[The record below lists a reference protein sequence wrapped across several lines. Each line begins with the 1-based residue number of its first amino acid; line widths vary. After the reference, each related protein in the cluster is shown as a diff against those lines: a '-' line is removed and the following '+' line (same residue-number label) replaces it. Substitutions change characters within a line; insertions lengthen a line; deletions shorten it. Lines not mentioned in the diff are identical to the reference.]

1 MRIVTLYELNSNDVI
16 EAIAEKFNVTVD
28 NVSISGADKGQFKVL
43 VEKETQSLPK
53 QEVSVSVI
61 PATHDLVSV
70 IKEYNNT
77 PPEAHLEDNTSQV
90 ISEWIVDDS
99 AADEAVERLQ
109 SKSDNIT
116 VTVSTGPTPALDYE
130 HSNVG
135 PIRTV
140 EVSAEQR
147 SQSDIDEANFAK
159 ISDDVLISLISLGD
173 TVAGIC
179 ESYKLPVKYRQ
190 RLYKRI
196 ESLRSEG
203 VSLPELKRGRR
214 DTSSAPGDQL
224 SEVD

>member
-53 QEVSVSVI
+53 QEVSVI
-61 PATHDLVSV
+61 PVTHDLVSV
-70 IKEYNNT
+70 IKEYSNT

-90 ISEWIVDDS
+90 ISEWVVDDS

-116 VTVSTGPTPALDYE
+116 VTVSTDPIPAPDYE

-135 PIRTV
+135 PIRIV
-140 EVSAEQR
+140 EASTEQR
-147 SQSDIDEANFAK
+147 SQRDIDEANFAK
-159 ISDDVLISLISLGD
+159 ITDDILIAAIQQGASIAS
-173 TVAGIC
+173 IC
-179 ESYKLPVKYRQ
+179 ESYDLPVKYRQ
-190 RLYKRI
+190 RLYKHI
-196 ESLRSEG
+196 EELRSEG
-203 VSLPELKRGRR
+203 ASLPELKRGRR
-214 DTSSAPGDQL
+214 DTSSASGDQL
-224 SEVD
+224 SGVD

>member
-1 MRIVTLYELNSNDVI
+1 MRIVTLYELNPDDVI

-43 VEKETQSLPK
+43 VEKATQSLPK
-53 QEVSVSVI
+53 QEVPV
-61 PATHDLVSV
+61 PATLGLCSAS
-70 IKEYNNT
+70 KEYNT
-77 PPEAHLEDNTSQV
+77 PTETSPQDNTSQATPK
-90 ISEWIVDDS
+90 WIVDDS
-99 AADEAVERLQ
+99 TVTSAQ
-109 SKSDNIT
+109 PQSDNVDTT
-116 VTVSTGPTPALDYE
+116 VTMSTSPQPAPDYE

-147 SQSDIDEANFAK
+147 SQNDIDEANFAK
-159 ISDDVLISLISLGD
+159 ISDDVLVSLISQGG
-173 TVAGIC
+173 TIAGIC
-179 ESYKLPVKYRQ
+179 EAYKLPVKYRQ

-214 DTSSAPGDQL
+214 DTSSASGDQL